1 MMATERRVAKNAA
14 FLLVGQVVQALCAL
28 ALWLLIAR
36 ILNPDAIGQYALAV
50 ALAAIF
56 ANVCKVGYESLAI
69 REVARHRELAAMYLG
84 DILILKGG
92 LSLLGFL
99 LLVAT
104 VLAIHYPA
112 GKGNLILV
120 VGATTFVA
128 ALVAGLEWCFR
139 AFERM
144 EYQGGISVFRG
155 LATLGFG
162 AGVLWWGGDILG
174 VALAQLVTICFTFG
188 LVFIVIR
195 RRFARPAWRLD
206 WSDFGAM
213 TRQALPFGV
222 GIFVTVLLFNVD
234 TVMLSHLK
242 GDTVTGLYNVA
253 YRLVDTLKILPIA
266 IASALYPPLSHA
278 FLHDR
283 DGLTALVTKAWYLM
297 VIAALPIAVGT
308 ALLANRFIV
317 LFFGARYAPAGP
329 VLAMLIWAGALM
341 FLFSVLGI
349 TFSAIDRQPTG
360 AGIVFMGMLINIGLN
375 IVFIPWWGAWGASLA
390 LVIAMAVMTTVGLV
404 ILARHLAIPRWGS
417 PMRYFSM
424 GLATVVMAAGVWS
437 LRGANLA
444 VVILVGAVIYTVTIV
459 ATRGLRWAD
468 LHVLRQPVSG

>member
-174 VALAQLVTICFTFG
+174 VALA
-188 LVFIVIR
+188 
-195 RRFARPAWRLD
+195 
-206 WSDFGAM
+206 
-213 TRQALPFGV
+213 
-222 GIFVTVLLFNVD
+222 
-234 TVMLSHLK
+234 
-242 GDTVTGLYNVA
+242 
-253 YRLVDTLKILPIA
+253 
-266 IASALYPPLSHA
+266 
-278 FLHDR
+278 
-283 DGLTALVTKAWYLM
+283 
-297 VIAALPIAVGT
+297 
-308 ALLANRFIV
+308 
-317 LFFGARYAPAGP
+317 
-329 VLAMLIWAGALM
+329 
-341 FLFSVLGI
+341 
-349 TFSAIDRQPTG
+349 
-360 AGIVFMGMLINIGLN
+360 
-375 IVFIPWWGAWGASLA
+375 
-390 LVIAMAVMTTVGLV
+390 
-404 ILARHLAIPRWGS
+404 
-417 PMRYFSM
+417 
-424 GLATVVMAAGVWS
+424 
-437 LRGANLA
+437 
-444 VVILVGAVIYTVTIV
+444 
-459 ATRGLRWAD
+459 
-468 LHVLRQPVSG
+468 